1 MHSRHFCVSLMQ
13 ISVCNVC
20 HVHTYWSDH
29 ACRLLQRVEELEI
42 VNKEYG
48 KNIKM
53 NHPSPEQLFTPSLS
67 KLIQPKVKQTNVHR
81 FGRFQPNPNS
91 IKLRCKSYYQLNEA
105 RERTKAM
112 VSLINK
118 VSSLYTTSLK
128 RRANSIDKLS
138 KFSQELEPPSKKN
151 PTPAGIM
158 APRGS
163 EDRRY
168 VFIIQ
173 PLELQHTTDFK
184 PISQSNS
191 QKILEAKFKPS
202 YLSKKGRFYIEP
214 HGLIEEIACRSQ
226 NLRGRYKSC
235 FLADTPSKRFSYF
248 LPNSKNLNL
257 NKIPSKGNLKPYQ
270 QPNPKP
276 ANSEKPPALNPLK
289 YVSDTHKQVS
299 SPDLQ
304 NVTKESKKVLISHKS
319 NACVNTTF
327 EENRDLEKQSNLYV
341 NITTD
346 TQRRSKIDSAADYE
360 NTRGSHITSE
370 TLCDK
375 YKPPEL
381 RDVSIFNDSE
391 YMSGWNISKSPRNH
405 FEETF

>member
-1 MHSRHFCVSLMQ
+1 MCL
-13 ISVCNVC
+13 
-20 HVHTYWSDH
+20 VHTSWGDH

-67 KLIQPKVKQTNVHR
+67 RLIQPKAKQTNVHR

-138 KFSQELEPPSKKN
+138 KHNHEFEAPSKKN

-168 VFIIQ
+168 LFIIQ

-184 PISQSNS
+184 PITQSNS
-191 QKILEAKFKPS
+191 QKILESKFKPS
-202 YLSKKGRFYIEP
+202 YLTKKGRFYIEP
-214 HGLIEEIACRSQ
+214 QGLIEEIGFKSQ

-235 FLADTPSKRFSYF
+235 FLADSPAKKFSYF
-248 LPNSKNLNL
+248 LPNNKQLNL
-257 NKIPSKGNLKPYQ
+257 NKLPSRGNLKSHQ
-270 QPNPKP
+270 QPNLKP
-276 ANSEKPPALNPLK
+276 ANAEKPPALNPLK

-299 SPDLQ
+299 SPELQ
-304 NVTKESKKVLISHKS
+304 SVTKESKKVLISHKS

-327 EENRDLEKQSNLYV
+327 EENRDIEKESNLYV
-341 NITTD
+341 NIPTD
-346 TQRRSKIDSAADYE
+346 TQPRPKLDSEAEYE
-360 NTRGSHITSE
+360 NTRASHLTSE
-370 TLCDK
+370 TPFDK
-375 YKPPEL
+375 NKPRE
-381 RDVSIFNDSE
+381 VSIFNDSE
-391 YMSGWNISKSPRNH
+391 YISGWNISKSPRNQ